1 MNIKIYHNNR
11 SFYLCSDHMNV
22 LQALS
27 VGDSYLLYEEIDE
40 KKIKEVIHNVDG
52 HEETHIIIENSDLAT
67 LQTHFFSNFGFI
79 QAAGGV
85 VENENEEILLIFRRQ
100 HWDLPKGKL
109 DEGESIEQCAVRE
122 IEEETGVGD
131 LTIQQH
137 LLNTY
142 HTYKQNG
149 EWILKETFWYWL
161 RTTQT
166 GELTPQTEE
175 DIEKAVW
182 IAKEKIKDIL
192 NPTYPSIVD
201 VIDRYKVIS

>member
-11 SFYLCSDHMNV
+11 SFYLCNDHMNV
-22 LQALS
+22 LQSLS
-27 VGDSYLLYEEIDE
+27 VGDSYLLYEEIDAT
-40 KKIKEVIHNVDG
+40 KLKEVIHNVDDY
-52 HEETHIIIENSDLAT
+52 EETHIIIETSDVAVLKA
-67 LQTHFFSNFGFI
+67 HFFSNFGFI

-85 VENENEEILLIFRRQ
+85 VENEQDEILLIYRRQ

-131 LTIQQH
+131 LAIQQH

-161 RTTQT
+161 KTTQT

-182 IAKEKIKDIL
+182 IGKEKIKDTL
-192 NPTYPSIVD
+192 YPTYPSIID
-201 VIDRYKVIS
+201 VIDRIK